1 MTPTIDERLASVV
14 RALTE
19 VILPHL
25 PAEASLPQEQT
36 QLAIGHLQIIRAQ
49 LDAAPAFER
58 EELDDAI
65 GLAKAL
71 VDQVDGG
78 SATKQA
84 IGELAEALAAA
95 DGSNVRVQHQ
105 GINDAIDTVVKGA
118 SIDGTDASR
127 NAMFGTILERE
138 KARIQKDRAWFA
150 PFGFDTP

>member
-25 PAEASLPQEQT
+25 PAEASLAQEQT

-78 SATKQA
+78 TATKQA

-105 GINDAIDTVVKGA
+105 AINDAIDTVVKGA
-118 SIDGTDASR
+118 ATDGTDASK
-127 NAMFGTILERE
+127 NALFGTILERE
-138 KARIQKDRAWFA
+138 KVRIQKDRVWFA